1 MNLFIYSVKFGGL
14 KSALWRDEKVQF
26 RGLKRYK
33 SGGAEKFWDE
43 VIHNPEIV
51 LLHFDFVAKFTVR
64 NLNKD
69 FTNTGRGGGDTLL

>member
-1 MNLFIYSVKFGGL
+1 MKGVKSGGL

-51 LLHFDFVAKFTVR
+51 LLHFDFVAKFTV
-64 NLNKD
+64 N
-69 FTNTGRGGGDTLL
+69 NTITDGGSTAPLYC